1 MITDSPRL
9 TATLDNDLIG
19 FLTAVDESGQPQTSP
34 VWFIRDGDDIV
45 VYNKPETPRLSS
57 IAANPS
63 VSFNL
68 RGDRRARGAVTLE
81 GTARSKEDLP
91 PAKDFPGYV
100 AKYGREIERLGWTP
114 DSFSGDYRAALRIVV
129 TRVRS
134 WGLEAFDRSRSGGGA
149 G

>member
-9 TATLDNDLIG
+9 TAALDNDLIG
-19 FLTAVDESGQPQTSP
+19 FLTAVDGSGQPQTSP
-34 VWFIRDGDDIV
+34 VWFIRDGNDIV
-45 VYNKPETPRLSS
+45 VYSKPDTPRLSS
-57 IAANPS
+57 IATNAS

-81 GTARSKEDLP
+81 GTARREDDLP

-114 DSFSGDYRAALRIVV
+114 GSFSDDYSVALRIVV
-129 TRVRS
+129 TRARS
-134 WGLEAFDRSRSGGGA
+134 WGLDALDG
-149 G
+149 